1 MGLGCKNKKSRKIK
15 RNLNV
20 EKTEANLFQ
29 RSHVTGGCLGAKIMR
44 ISKRIA
50 SGMIKCRCVSWN
62 YFKKEN
68 RTLEKKCI
76 TKTSG
81 LLRHMN
87 KKKSGKRYSCLGDQC
102 FDGLQGNPYYQQLK
116 VSHLWIYHE
125 QHFCHSCHQHHQLSS

>member
-1 MGLGCKNKKSRKIK
+1 MGLNCKNKKSRKIK

-20 EKTEANLFQ
+20 EKTETNLFQ

-68 RTLEKKCI
+68 RTLEKKMYHKNI
-76 TKTSG
+76 G
-81 LLRHMN
+81 A
-87 KKKSGKRYSCLGDQC
+87 
-102 FDGLQGNPYYQQLK
+102 
-116 VSHLWIYHE
+116 VEAHE
-125 QHFCHSCHQHHQLSS
+125 QKEMCAEKKVLLPG

>member
-50 SGMIKCRCVSWN
+50 SRMIKSRCVSWN

-68 RTLEKKCI
+68 RTLEKKKYHKNI
-76 TKTSG
+76 G
-81 LLRHMN
+81 A
-87 KKKSGKRYSCLGDQC
+87 
-102 FDGLQGNPYYQQLK
+102 
-116 VSHLWIYHE
+116 VEAHE
-125 QHFCHSCHQHHQLSS
+125 QKEMCVGKKVFLPG

>member
-1 MGLGCKNKKSRKIK
+1 MGGYMGRSKKERKILGSITRWVWVAKTKKSRKIK

-68 RTLEKKCI
+68 RTLEK
-76 TKTSG
+76 
-81 LLRHMN
+81 N
-87 KKKSGKRYSCLGDQC
+87 
-102 FDGLQGNPYYQQLK
+102 
-116 VSHLWIYHE
+116 VSQKHRG
-125 QHFCHSCHQHHQLSS
+125 C